1 MKKMSGQYLY
11 TFLLVT
17 IILLWSYGWVL
28 TKIGLSYMGPFTFAA
43 LRFLLA
49 SLTMIIILFFLKTP

>member
-1 MKKMSGQYLY
+1 MSSQYLY

-49 SLTMIIILFFLKTP
+49 SFAMIIVLL

>member
-1 MKKMSGQYLY
+1 MKKMSSQYLY

-28 TKIGLSYMGPFTFAA
+28 TKIGLSYMGPLHLQLYAFYSLH
-43 LRFLLA
+43 LR
-49 SLTMIIILFFLKTP
+49 